1 MRKRQENLRN
11 AMPIRLTYRL
21 PYHMA
26 QAIRVEAEQRG
37 MSCSALTRIA
47 VEQYLK
53 TPTA

>member
-1 MRKRQENLRN
+1 MRRRQEKLLN
-11 AMPIRLTYRL
+11 AMPTRLTYRL
-21 PYHMA
+21 PYYMA

-53 TPTA
+53 TPAA